1 MQKIKTIQ
9 DKQITASD
17 KFTGIWLDC
26 ELSHKTDL
34 CDRIY
39 SCKLMQQIVS
49 HVPLTRNKMSL
60 LKPASCRERRVD
72 YLFRETER

>member
-49 HVPLTRNKMSL
+49 HVPLT
-60 LKPASCRERRVD
+60 
-72 YLFRETER
+72 